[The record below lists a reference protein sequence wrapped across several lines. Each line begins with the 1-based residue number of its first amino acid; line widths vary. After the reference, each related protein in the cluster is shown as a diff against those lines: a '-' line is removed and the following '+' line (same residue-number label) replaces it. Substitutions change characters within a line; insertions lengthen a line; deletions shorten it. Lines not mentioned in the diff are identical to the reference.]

1 MGDGVGLTPTLHDFD
16 NADGPQI
23 TSHLDRLQ
31 KVEKELAALKTASAQ
46 KDDVGKVRGEMKKVY
61 VSSSAPFAN
70 YLHLSQTDD
79 RDSRSNVLTKYV

>member
-1 MGDGVGLTPTLHDFD
+1 MSHESAHAHRATLI
-16 NADGPQI
+16 PSQI

-61 VSSSAPFAN
+61 VSSSLLFAS
-70 YLHLSQTDD
+70 HLRSSQKDD
-79 RDSRSNVLTKYV
+79 GGPRSIVLTKFV